1 MLWKVPLTAYHAGI
15 MHWRVS
21 YGKYW
26 LLAALVVMAQNLAA
40 MAMAEAVPASSG
52 TYNPGTH
59 KSAPHLV
66 VAGIGKGIVSLGG
79 DWQFHLGDDMAWAAP
94 DFDDSGWEQ
103 ILVDRPWGAQA
114 HYGYTGFAWYR
125 RHVDFTP
132 LQGVDSGVVLLLPT
146 VHNACEVYWNGNLI
160 ARTGKLPPHPV
171 WYYEIPQN
179 TAGLGTT
186 RSGVLAF
193 RVWKAPF
200 GSTESG
206 ENGGLEAAPLA
217 GSAIAIDAFRESL
230 DYRWLRANQYTFDM
244 DILYVLVALLSFVG
258 WLRNRQQKLLFWMAL
273 FSVTPVLVFVLSG
286 LRLPL
291 SAGWFWT
298 LDNPVQS
305 VGDIALW
312 YLLLYLL
319 ELDRYPSLRRWT
331 LRMAIVSIV
340 FSLLDGPVWLFEWSI
355 EHAGAAEIVDALLT
369 LPYTL
374 VEVFPL
380 VLIGCALRKKLDA
393 SRWLVAISALLYQ
406 MIFVVRIAAS
416 QGERFTHWTL
426 ASKLTTP
433 LFTLNGNQFT
443 AGTLAGTFML
453 LCIVYGV
460 YCYTARRNKE
470 QHALEQ
476 EFKSAQ
482 ELQRVLIPDSLPS
495 LDGYAVT
502 SAYHPAQK
510 VGGDFFQLVAQPD
523 GSALLILGD
532 VSGKGLKAAMTVA
545 LIMGALRT
553 LVEISDD
560 PAAILAG
567 LNRRLYGRLQNG
579 FATCLAMRLDR
590 DGSCVMANAGHL
602 SPFLNR
608 EELELPGA
616 LPLGLDPAAEY
627 DKTGVILAVGDRLTL
642 YTDGLLEAR
651 NADGELFGFGRIR
664 DLMAAHPDAEQA
676 SQTAV
681 EFGQDDDITVLTLTR
696 LAVGVESTTSLRA
709 PALEPTLA

>member
-1 MLWKVPLTAYHAGI
+1 
-15 MHWRVS
+15 
-21 YGKYW
+21 
-26 LLAALVVMAQNLAA
+26 
-40 MAMAEAVPASSG
+40 MAEAVPAASG
-52 TYNPGTH
+52 TYS
-59 KSAPHLV
+59 SAPHLV
-66 VAGIGKGIVSLGG
+66 VGSIGKGIVSLGG

-94 DFDDSGWEQ
+94 GFDDSGWER
-103 ILVDRPWGAQA
+103 ISADKPWGAQRY
-114 HYGYTGFAWYR
+114 YGYTGFAWYR
-125 RHVDFTP
+125 RHVDFAP
-132 LQGVDSGVVLLLPT
+132 LPGVDSGVVLLLPA
-146 VHNACEVYWNGNLI
+146 VNDACEVYWNGNLI
-160 ARTGKLPPHPV
+160 ARIGTLPPNPV
-171 WYYEIPQN
+171 WYYAIPRR
-179 TAGLGTT
+179 TARLGTT
-186 RSGVLAF
+186 RSGVLSF
-193 RVWKAPF
+193 RVWKAPYA
-200 GSTESG
+200 STESG
-206 ENGGLEAAPLA
+206 DSGGMESAPLA

-230 DYRWLRANQYTFDM
+230 EYRWLRGNQYTFDL
-244 DILYVLVALLSFVG
+244 DLLYVLVALLSLMG
-258 WLRNRQQKLLFWMAL
+258 WLRNREQKLLFWMAL
-273 FSVTPVLVFVLSG
+273 FAVTPVLVFVLSG

-291 SAGWFWT
+291 PVAWFWT

-331 LRMAIVSIV
+331 RRMAIISLV
-340 FSLLDGPVWLFEWSI
+340 FSLLDAPVWLFAWSI
-355 EHAGAAEIVDALLT
+355 EHAVAAQIIDAVLT
-369 LPYTL
+369 VPYT
-374 VEVFPL
+374 VIEIFPL
-380 VLIGCALRKKLDA
+380 ILIACALRKKLDA
-393 SRWLVAISALLYQ
+393 PRWLVAISASLYQ

-433 LFTLNGNQFT
+433 LFTVNGNRFT

-453 LCIVYGV
+453 LSIVYGV
-460 YCYTARRNKE
+460 YCYTSRRNKE

-502 SAYHPAQK
+502 SAYHPAQQ

-560 PAAILAG
+560 PAVILAG

-579 FATCLAMRLDR
+579 FATCVTIRLDR

-602 SPFLNR
+602 SPFLNK

-616 LPLGLDPAAEY
+616 LPLGLDLAAEY
-627 DKTGVILAVGDRLTL
+627 EKTGVFLAVGDRLTL

-651 NADGELFGFGRIR
+651 NADGELFSFGRVR
-664 DLMAAHPDAEQA
+664 ELMATRPDAEEA
-676 SQTAV
+676 SQAAV
-681 EFGQDDDITVLTLTR
+681 AFGQDDDITVLTLTR

-709 PALEPTLA
+709 PALEPSPV